1 MNIRE
6 NFVERVNDAIKSQ
19 SQIRIDLEIMVL
31 VPVPEPFS
39 INCNDI
45 SGIDLDHAAISIKDT
60 RELKNATVYEVRGF
74 IKKIAGRKS
83 RPHQGGF
90 TAPPY

>member
-19 SQIRIDLEIMVL
+19 SQIRTDLEIMVL

-39 INCNDI
+39 IKCNDI
-45 SGIDLDHAAISIKDT
+45 SGIYLDHAAISIKDT
-60 RELKNATVYEVRGF
+60 REFKNATVYEVRGF

-90 TAPPY
+90 TVSPY

>member
-19 SQIRIDLEIMVL
+19 SQIRTDLEIMVL

-39 INCNDI
+39 IHCNDI

>member
-19 SQIRIDLEIMVL
+19 SQIRTDLEIMVL

-39 INCNDI
+39 IKCNDI

-60 RELKNATVYEVRGF
+60 REFKNATVYEVRGF

-90 TAPPY
+90 TVSPY

>member
-19 SQIRIDLEIMVL
+19 SQIRTDLEIMVL

-60 RELKNATVYEVRGF
+60 REFKNATVYEVRGF
-74 IKKIAGRKS
+74 IKKNS
-83 RPHQGGF
+83 REKKPSTQGGF

>member
-19 SQIRIDLEIMVL
+19 SQIRTDLEIMVL

-39 INCNDI
+39 IKCNDI